1 MPKKRI
7 KVGKAFIEV
16 DEKDIQDVE
25 PKLDENGNVIEDEEV
40 ELDADGNP
48 IQKDDEDD
56 ADAAVGTDAEKA
68 LMKQAKKL
76 GGQVAK
82 QIMKDIGLDGT
93 SALQKKMDR
102 MIANQMGENSKLK
115 QILNG
120 KDIYSKDE
128 LTKDEK
134 IVGFFH
140 ALVTNNQ
147 TALKALSEGSDA
159 DGGYLFPNEFLTELI
174 EDLPNINVMRQYVRI
189 IPMRRD
195 KMDITTLVSGP
206 KVTWT
211 AENAAKSTTSAH
223 FGTKQLTAFKMAA
236 ILYSSDELVEDSDT
250 TDIVATIIRLFT
262 EAIADEEEKVI
273 WTGNGT
279 TQPQGLTVG
288 TVGGTVTA
296 SGQTFDDINRLFFS
310 LPQKYRVNAAF
321 FMNDNTAMNV
331 SKLKD
336 TTGRYLWQDAISE
349 SEPPRLKGK
358 PAVISDWVP
367 NGQIFFGDLKKGY
380 FLGDRKRITVKVS
393 NDTETAFTKDQT
405 AIRVVERI
413 GGLVVLGAA
422 IRKLTGF

>member
-7 KVGKAFIEV
+7 KIGNTFVEI

-25 PKLDENGNVIEDEEV
+25 Q

-48 IQKDDEDD
+48 IKKDETEADPEPE
-56 ADAAVGTDAEKA
+56 ADAEADAGVDANAEKA
-68 LMKQAKKL
+68 LRMQAKKL
-76 GGQVAK
+76 GGEIAK
-82 QIMKDIGLDGT
+82 QVIKDIGLDST
-93 SALQKKMDR
+93 TVLQKKLDS
-102 MIANQMGENSKLK
+102 IIKSQMGENSKLK

-134 IVGFFH
+134 ILGFFN

-147 TALKALSEGSDA
+147 VALKALSEGSDA
-159 DGGYLFPNEFLTELI
+159 DGGYLFPNEFLAELVQ
-174 EDLPNINVMRQYVRI
+174 DLPNVNVMRQYVRI

-195 KMDITTLVSGP
+195 KMDISTLVSGP

-223 FGTKQLTAFKMAA
+223 FGTKQLVAYKMAA

-250 TDIVATIIRLFT
+250 TDVVSLIIRLFT

-296 SGQTFDDINRLFFS
+296 SGQDFDDINALYYA

-336 TTGRYLWQDAISE
+336 SNGRYLWQDAISE
-349 SEPPRLKGK
+349 QEPPRLKGK

-367 NGQIFFGDLKKGY
+367 NGQIFFGDLKRGY

-413 GGLVVLGAA
+413 GGLIVLSAA